1 MMLDHLGETAA
12 AERLM
17 KAVEAVTENGP
28 RTPDMGGQAGSA
40 DVTRAVLAAL

>member
-1 MMLDHLGETAA
+1 MMLEHLGETAA

-17 KAVEAVTENGP
+17 KAVETVTENGP

-40 DVTRAVLAAL
+40 DVTKAVLAAL